1 MKKFILALIILT
13 SYNLFA
19 TNWYVSNA
27 SKGSNNGT
35 SWANAWSPSTINW
48 TSVQPGD
55 FVYLDGGTDSLVY
68 TTGIDVGKS
77 GTFAARIT
85 ITVGANS
92 PFLSGHNGKV
102 IFEGNGGSLRAFN
115 IQATGAGRNYIT
127 IEGRSGGVNLIEC
140 RNLSQGVNLE
150 DVTNYC
156 IISGLNIYN
165 YTGQGAIMQNGAS
178 LYTVDSTVVRYCRI
192 ISIQMA
198 ASQSDGIYSQR
209 AGNYLF
215 HDNYIR
221 QRNQDPA
228 AHTDCIQSYLTQGAV
243 LYNNTCINDSVYSVE
258 GGGTP
263 MIFGIQG
270 SARKNLVVNNFL
282 YMGGIWYPTGNQN
295 SAWWSRGYTAPYD
308 GTDLAFVNN
317 TVVVNGPRCRAGIQ
331 EYRTTSHNNIFAI
344 FSTTSSGVMANLEKG
359 GGVSY
364 IWVDSTKNNLF
375 YKSTGSASFSGTFM
389 GHSGNTGT
397 PSATTWFSTFGGT
410 GIMNQNPNFVNH
422 FGYEPD
428 QGALT
433 PELQSNSPAID
444 RGNDVFNIAD
454 YIKWRNDLGFDG
466 VNPHTGEWRAPENT
480 DILGNPRD
488 SNPDLGA
495 FEFQSGATDTVP
507 SFAFTP
513 VTNATLTTEY
523 LGTATFSGADSTFHV
538 WTTTGAQFRIN
549 AGTYST
555 AMKTAVS
562 GDSVG
567 VKNTSSGSYL
577 TLTRQTIVAG
587 GLSRNFDVTTIA
599 SPIDTIPDAFS
610 TPNVSDA
617 HLNTLY
623 TTPPITLTGY
633 NQTYLYC
640 GGQQFRIDG
649 GLWATGRA
657 SISSGSYFEVR
668 RTSSSNYS
676 TTISTSITAGGTNYN
691 WTITTEVSPTFV
703 MPIARLSNGNI
714 LIDASG
720 KIVRVHP

>member
-1 MKKFILALIILT
+1 MKKILT
-13 SYNLFA
+13 LLILLSFQLFA

-35 SWANAWSPSTINW
+35 SWANAWSPTSINW

-55 FVYLDGGTDSLVY
+55 FVFLDGGPDSLVY
-68 TTGIDVGKS
+68 TTGISVGKS
-77 GTFAARIT
+77 GTSTNRIT

-92 PFLSGHNGKV
+92 PFLSGHGGKV
-102 IFEGNGGSLRAFN
+102 IFEGNGGNLRAFN
-115 IQATGAGRNYIT
+115 IQATGSGRNYIT
-127 IEGRSGGVNLIEC
+127 IEGRFGNINMIEC
-140 RNLSQGVNLE
+140 RNLSQGVNIE
-150 DVTNYC
+150 DVTNG
-156 IISGLNIYN
+156 IIVSGLNIYN

-178 LYTVDSTVVRYCRI
+178 LYTIDSTIVRYCRI
-192 ISIQMA
+192 ISVQMA

-243 LYNNTCINDSVYSVE
+243 LYNNICINDSVYSPE

-263 MIFGIQG
+263 MIFGIEG
-270 SARKNLVVNNFL
+270 TRKNLVVNNFL

-295 SAWWSRGYTAPYD
+295 SAWWSRGYTSPYD
-308 GTDLAFVNN
+308 GTDLAFINN
-317 TVVVNGPRCRAGIQ
+317 TVVVNGPRCRSAIQ

-359 GGVSY
+359 GGVTY

-375 YKSTGSASFSGTFM
+375 YKSTGSASFSGTFV
-389 GHSGNTGT
+389 GHNGSPIGNPT
-397 PSATTWFSTFGGT
+397 ATTWLSTYGGT
-410 GIMNQNPNFVNH
+410 GILNQNPNFVNR
-422 FGYEPD
+422 FGYEPN

-433 PELQSNSPAID
+433 PALQSNSPAID
-444 RGNDVFNIAD
+444 RGNDVFNVAN

-466 VNPHTGEWRAPENT
+466 THPHTGEWRAPENT

-495 FEFQSGATDTVP
+495 FEFQSGARDTVP
-507 SFAFTP
+507 SFSFTP
-513 VTNATLTTEY
+513 VTNAALTTEY
-523 LGTATFSGADSTFHV
+523 IGSATFSGTDTTFHV

-549 AGTYST
+549 GGAYSS

-562 GDSVG
+562 GNTID

-587 GLSRNFDVTTIA
+587 GFPRNFDVTTIA
-599 SPIDTIPDAFS
+599 SPVDTIPNSFTITD
-610 TPNVSDA
+610 VSNA
-617 HLNTLY
+617 ILSTLY
-623 TTPPITLTGY
+623 TSSQITLTGY
-633 NQTYLYC
+633 NQCYLYC
-640 GGQQFRIDG
+640 GGQQYRING
-649 GLWATGRA
+649 GSWVTGYTQ
-657 SISSGSYFEVR
+657 ISSGSYFEVR
-668 RTSSSNYS
+668 RTSSNNYL
-676 TTISTSITAGGTNYN
+676 TTVNTTVTAGGVSDT
-691 WTITTEVSPTFV
+691 WSITTMVSPQFV
-703 MPIARLSNGNI
+703 TPVLKLSNGNL

-720 KIVRVHP
+720 KIVRVLP